1 MHVIKS
7 PKPRLFLHRRLACRQ
22 PCWASARRQTGAS
35 LLEVLIAIL
44 IMSFG
49 IAGVALLMAATI
61 QYNKTSQY
69 QMVALQIA
77 TQLAESMRANTD
89 GFMAGAYTKTDAYS
103 SGVVAVSLPD
113 CANISACTSS
123 EIASIDKAQ
132 VANTLRL
139 ALPGGDFNVL
149 RNGNRADIWIMWME
163 PKTATS
169 LSMGT
174 ANCRAAAISG
184 LGDPPRC
191 FYMRAAL

>member
-1 MHVIKS
+1 MFAPS
-7 PKPRLFLHRRLACRQ
+7 SAPARPPSRCRRTQ
-22 PCWASARRQTGAS
+22 QTGAS

-89 GFMAGAYTKTDAYS
+89 GFMAGAYVKTDSYS
-103 SGVVAVSLPD
+103 SSVSAATIPE
-113 CANISACTSS
+113 CAASALCTSTTV
-123 EIASIDKAQ
+123 AQYDMAQ
-132 VANTLRL
+132 VTNTLRL
-139 ALPGGDFNVL
+139 ALPGGDFNVQ
-149 RNGNRADIWIMWME
+149 RNGNRADIWIMWIE
-163 PKTATS
+163 PKTAA
-169 LSMGT
+169 SMSFGT

-184 LGDPPRC
+184 SGDPPRC
-191 FYMRAAL
+191 LYMRAAL

>member
-1 MHVIKS
+1 MPVHLPNHLKAIS
-7 PKPRLFLHRRLACRQ
+7 RAQRTP
-22 PCWASARRQTGAS
+22 QTGAS

-61 QYNKTSQY
+61 QYNKTAQY
-69 QMVALQIA
+69 QMVGLQIA

-89 GFMAGAYTKTDAYS
+89 GFMADAYTKTDTYS
-103 SGVVAVSLPD
+103 STVAALTLPS
-113 CANISACTSS
+113 CANTSACTSI
-123 EIASIDKAQ
+123 EIATIDKAQ
-132 VANTLRL
+132 VANTLRV
-139 ALPGGDFNVL
+139 ALPGGDFNVQ

-163 PKTATS
+163 PKTAAS
-169 LSMGT
+169 MSMGT
-174 ANCRAAAISG
+174 ANCRTAAISG

>member
-1 MHVIKS
+1 MLV
-7 PKPRLFLHRRLACRQ
+7 HRPTYLKAISRSQRTH
-22 PCWASARRQTGAS
+22 QTGAS

-49 IAGVALLMAATI
+49 ITGVALLMAATI

-69 QMVALQIA
+69 QMVGLQIA

-89 GFMAGAYTKTDAYS
+89 GFMADSYAKTDTYS
-103 SGVVAVSLPD
+103 SNVAAASLPS
-113 CANISACTSS
+113 CANTSACTSG
-123 EIASIDKAQ
+123 EIATIDKAQ

-139 ALPGGDFNVL
+139 ALPGGDFNVQ

-163 PKTATS
+163 PKTAAS
-169 LSMGT
+169 MSMGT

-191 FYMRAAL
+191 LYMRAAL